1 MTKLFFRVVTLGGL
15 WAGALSMQMSSV
27 FAQSNAFTR
36 LTAPPL
42 TNHLA
47 STNTLVAVT
56 NLSRVQFSDVLTLL
70 LTLQTNVERTL
81 PILDMVESNVT
92 FVSPSASNAAP
103 FANVETHGFITPMTS
118 NPAGV
123 GGPGLTP
130 TGAASGTGAQQ
141 GQPQASLSVRIGT
154 NTFDIDPGTVEAI
167 ATLRDDLQLTLPV
180 LQALNG
186 TTPTP
191 TNTLNRTDG
200 FINPGITNFA
210 PGPLTNAF
218 HAPLTNLAPAL
229 STQPILSPGAV
240 SPF

>member
-1 MTKLFFRVVTLGGL
+1 MKRLLVLTICGL
-15 WAGALSMQMSSV
+15 WGGALSTSSV
-27 FAQSNAFTR
+27 SAQSNAFTSFVP
-36 LTAPPL
+36 PPL
-42 TNHLA
+42 TNHLG

-70 LTLQTNVERTL
+70 LTLQTNVERAL

-92 FVSPSASNAAP
+92 FVSPSASNATP
-103 FANVETHGFITPMTS
+103 LTNVNTHGFITPMTS

-123 GGPGLTP
+123 GGPELTP

-141 GQPQASLSVRIGT
+141 GQSQASLSVRIGT
-154 NTFDIDPGTVEAI
+154 NTFEIDPGTVEAI

-186 TTPTP
+186 TTPTA
-191 TNTLNRTDG
+191 TNALTRTDG
-200 FINPGITNFA
+200 FINPGVTNFA
-210 PGPLTNAF
+210 PGPLTNSF
-218 HAPLTNLAPAL
+218 NSPLTNMAPAL